1 MSVPLISRA
10 SGGGSPS
17 PGPDGRVAPP
27 GGGLRG
33 GLPNGGPRGARS
45 TLGALFVTPYALFLV
60 VVFALPLGYTVWMS
74 FHRFYFTAPGTEV
87 DAPWVGLSNYQAV
100 FTDPVVLR
108 SFLNIAVFLVINI
121 PLTVVLSLVLA
132 SALNSRVPLRSFFR
146 AAYYLPY
153 ITASVALVAVWG
165 YLFGTDGLLNHLLGG
180 LAPDPSWL
188 VNSALAMP
196 VVAVFVTW
204 TNLGFFVML
213 YLAALQS
220 VPRELYEAAGVD
232 GAGRVRTFMAVTVPG
247 VRHATTLVT
256 VLAVIKGSNLFTEP
270 YLLTGGGGP
279 DHASASP
286 VLILYQKGIEQAH
299 PDFAAAL
306 GVVLVLVVVTLSLI
320 ARRFTERKGA

>member
-1 MSVPLISRA
+1 MSVPVMPRAGSHDSRA
-10 SGGGSPS
+10 
-17 PGPDGRVAPP
+17 
-27 GGGLRG
+27 
-33 GLPNGGPRGARS
+33 GGPSRS
-45 TLGALFVTPYALFLV
+45 RPSLGALFVSPYALFLV
-60 VVFALPLGYTVWMS
+60 VVFAVPLGYTVWMS
-74 FHRFYFTAPGTEV
+74 FHRFYFTAPGTDV
-87 DAPWVGLSNYQAV
+87 DAPWVGLSNYRDV

-108 SFLNIAVFLVINI
+108 SFFNIAVFLVINV
-121 PLTVVLSLVLA
+121 PLTVVLALVLA
-132 SALNSRVPLRSFFR
+132 SALNSRLPMRSFFR

-153 ITASVALVAVWG
+153 VTASVALVAVWG
-165 YLFGTDGLLNHLLGG
+165 YIFGTDGLLNHALGS
-180 LAPDPSWL
+180 LAPEPSWL
-188 VNSALAMP
+188 VNSTLAMP

-204 TNLGFFVML
+204 KNLGFFVML

-232 GAGRVRTFMAVTVPG
+232 GAGRVRRFLTVTVPG

-256 VLAVIKGSNLFTEP
+256 VLAIITGSNLFTEP

-306 GVVLVLVVVTLSLI
+306 GVVLVLVVVALSLI
-320 ARRFTERKGA
+320 ARRFTEKKEV

>member
-1 MSVPLISRA
+1 MSLPLISRTA
-10 SGGGSPS
+10 GS
-17 PGPDGRVAPP
+17 
-27 GGGLRG
+27 
-33 GLPNGGPRGARS
+33 GPRLRRPP
-45 TLGALFVTPYALFLV
+45 LGALFVSPYALFLL
-60 VVFALPLGYTVWMS
+60 VVFAVPLGYTVWMS
-74 FHRFYFTAPGTEV
+74 FHRFYFTAPGTDV
-87 DAPWVGLSNYQAV
+87 DAPWVGLSNYRDV
-100 FTDPVVLR
+100 LTDPVVLR
-108 SFLNIAVFLVINI
+108 SFLNIGIFLVINV

-132 SALNSRVPLRSFFR
+132 SALNAKLPLRSFFR

-153 ITASVALVAVWG
+153 VTASVALVAVWA
-165 YLFGTDGLLNHLLGG
+165 YLFGTDGLVNHLLGG

-204 TNLGFFVML
+204 KGLGFFVML

-220 VPRELYEAAGVD
+220 VPGELYESAAVD
-232 GAGRVRTFMAVTVPG
+232 GAGRVRTFLTVTVPG

-256 VLAVIKGSNLFTEP
+256 VFAIITGANLFSEP

-306 GVVLVLVVVTLSLI
+306 GVVLVALVVTLSLI
-320 ARRFTERKGA
+320 ARRFTEKKED